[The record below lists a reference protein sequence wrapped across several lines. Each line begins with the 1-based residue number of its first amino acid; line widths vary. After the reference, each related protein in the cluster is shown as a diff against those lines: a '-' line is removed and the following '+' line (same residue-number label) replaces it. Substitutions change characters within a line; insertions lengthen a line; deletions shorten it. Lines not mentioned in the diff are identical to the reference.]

1 MSAQAGEVIGFARE
15 LEQLL
20 TRAYGAKALGLHAK
34 ITAAESHLG
43 PERVK
48 QLRFVASVRNRIA
61 HEKDVDDHT
70 MQSVRA
76 RSIDLIAFLKSLT
89 RPKYAVASIP
99 ATLAILALAAV
110 VLFAHLAFR

>member
-1 MSAQAGEVIGFARE
+1 MSQQAGEVIGYARD
-15 LEQLL
+15 LEKLL

-34 ITAAESHLG
+34 ITFAEAQLG

-70 MQSVRA
+70 MQCVRA
-76 RSIDLIAFLKSLT
+76 RSVELIAFLTELT
-89 RPKYAVASIP
+89 RPKYPVASIP
-99 ATLAILALAAV
+99 ATLAILLLALV
-110 VLFAHLAFR
+110 VLLAKTAFR